1 MFKGRLTYFI
11 LMAAVC
17 LAAAV
22 FTAGCGTT
30 TPGGDKK
37 NAKDTEE
44 VSAKIP
50 VQQPTVKKL
59 TEKELSLLP
68 PDIRRIKER
77 GRLTV
82 AMYWQDRPPFFY
94 NDDKGQLEGIDAT
107 LARDIA
113 RWLEVDVVFDRQSRS
128 FDEVVDRVASG
139 QADIAIS
146 KLSVTLSRAQRV
158 RFTQP
163 YVVFHQALLVNR
175 LALTSLESKHPNRE
189 ALDLIINSSQ
199 KIGVRKAT
207 SYVEYGGILFP
218 NSEITAFTQLEELI
232 DAVQEGKVLAAF
244 YDEFELKNAV
254 DKNPKLSIYTKLFVI
269 KDRVDPI
276 AMAVAPEDGQL
287 LAWLNLYLDIMR
299 RDLLIDQLLDKYS
312 GGAK

>member
-1 MFKGRLTYFI
+1 MFKGRVTYYI
-11 LMAAVC
+11 LIAAIFLAAVS
-17 LAAAV
+17 
-22 FTAGCGTT
+22 TAGCGQI
-30 TPGGDKK
+30 TPGGEKKKDKG
-37 NAKDTEE
+37 TEE
-44 VSAKIP
+44 VSAKTV
-50 VQQPTVKKL
+50 VQPPAPRKL

-68 PDIRRIKER
+68 PDIKRIKER

-94 NDDKGQLEGIDAT
+94 NDDQGQLAGIDVT

-175 LALTSLESKHPNRE
+175 LALTSLESKHPNSE

-207 SYVEYGGILFP
+207 SYVEYAGILFP

-232 DAVQEGKVLAAF
+232 DAVQEGKVLGAF

-254 DKNPKLSIYTKLFVI
+254 DKNPKLSIYTRLFVI